1 MNEIIER
8 PQTSVATQT
17 PMSIM
22 AIAVEKG
29 ASVESLERMW
39 ELQVM
44 YEKRQAEKAFVSAMA
59 EFKKNP
65 PEILKN
71 KEVKFGTTHYFHAT
85 HYGVTTA
92 IVEGLSKHGI
102 SHRWDVEQDA
112 GKIAVTCVLT
122 HRDGHS
128 QATRLEAG
136 YDTSGG
142 KNSIQAIMSAKTYLE
157 RHSLLA
163 ATGLSTSDMPDDDG
177 RGASGYNPEAELDKW
192 IYKANSATS
201 LADLHQ
207 VQKEANAAFRDAK
220 DVDGWN
226 SFKAVCADCK
236 AVLGAQK

>member
-59 EFKKNP
+59 EFKKNQ
-65 PEILKN
+65 PEIFKD
-71 KEVKFGTTHYFHAT
+71 KEVNFGNTHYFHAT
-85 HYGVTTA
+85 HYSVTKA

-102 SHRWDVEQDA
+102 SHRWDIAQDN

-128 QATRLEAG
+128 QSTRLEAG
-136 YDTSGG
+136 HDTSGG

-177 RGASGYNPEAELDKW
+177 QGAGGYSPAAELDKW
-192 IYKANSATS
+192 TYAANSAKS
-201 LADLHQ
+201 LPDLVQ
-207 VQKEANAAFRDAK
+207 VQKAANAAFSAAK
-220 DVDGWN
+220 DIDGWN
-226 SFKAVCADCK
+226 SFKAVYADCK
-236 AVLGAQK
+236 VMLGAQK